1 MKKIEIHPMDDMKEK
16 TEGTLDDYE
25 IKEAMDVL
33 VKAEEVKE
41 NEQLFS
47 AAKKQMSKKQN
58 SMQKITSLS
67 GLKDAAK
74 KRIKEIETEES

>member
-47 AAKKQMSKKQN
+47 AAKKQMAKKQN